1 MPDPDYHRNI
11 EIEEAETSRLQAPR
25 RGLSRFGFALVLA
38 IGAGIVCSLI
48 YVVWSNRPVAL
59 DSKDTTTDEELLPP
73 SNQHVQLAPAPPPSP
88 PPVVKAP
95 PAPPPPQTLGRGV
108 DPEAAAAEQR
118 RLAEEQARRAEAERL
133 AREAEEDARKWSH
146 YRSPMV
152 VKEIGPTTDAAAV
165 PGVVDGKKK
174 PEDNAKSPG
183 TFQNS
188 NMNDQFLALMTDSA
202 VTVSKAEQTPRVD
215 ALIAQ
220 GTILHGVLETAVIS
234 DLPGMVRATT
244 IESVWSFDG
253 RRVLI
258 PPGSHLIG
266 QYNSGVT
273 QGQTRV
279 FIVWSRLLRADGV
292 SVSLGSIGTD
302 DLGRAGTGGD
312 VDNHYL
318 ERYGTAVLL
327 SVISASGQVFSQAN
341 SNRNN
346 TGPIVSTVV
355 DPTTGVATS
364 TTSYSSGAMAQ
375 GAAANGAGAF
385 GQGLSQFGQE
395 ALKSSLNIP
404 PTIAIDQGTRVAI
417 FVRRDLD
424 FSALYPD
431 PVREKLDELKQG
443 RRHGGR

>member
-1 MPDPDYHRNI
+1 MPDPDFHRNI

-25 RGLSRFGFALVLA
+25 RGLSKFGFGLVVA
-38 IGAGIVCSLI
+38 IGAGIVCSLV
-48 YVVWSNRPVAL
+48 YVVWANRPPAA
-59 DSKDTTTDEELLPP
+59 DSSDTTTDEELLPP
-73 SNQHVQLAPAPPPSP
+73 SSQQVQLAPTPPPPP

-95 PAPPPPQTLGRGV
+95 PAPPPPQPIGRGV

-133 AREAEEDARKWSH
+133 AREAEAEAKKWDR

-152 VKEIGPTTDAAAV
+152 VKEMGAGPDAALV
-165 PGVVDGKKK
+165 PALGDGKKK
-174 PEDNAKSPG
+174 PEDAAKSAG
-183 TFQNS
+183 TFQSS
-188 NMNDQFLALMTDSA
+188 NMNDQFLALMSDSS
-202 VTVSKAEQTPRVD
+202 VTVSKAEKTPRVD

-234 DLPGMVRATT
+234 DLPGMVRALTT
-244 IESVWSFDG
+244 ENVWSYDG

-266 QYNSGVT
+266 QYNSGVA

-292 SVSLGSIGTD
+292 SVNLGSIGTD
-302 DLGRAGTGGD
+302 GLGRAGTAGD

-318 ERYGTAVLL
+318 ERYGAVALL
-327 SVISASGQVFSQAN
+327 SVISASGQIFAQSN
-341 SNRNN
+341 NNRNN
-346 TGPIVSTVV
+346 GPVVSTVV
-355 DPTTGVATS
+355 DPNTGVATS
-364 TTSYSSGAMAQ
+364 TTSYNNGLQ
-375 GAAANGAGAF
+375 NAAANGAGAF
-385 GQGLSQFGQE
+385 GQGLSQFSQE

-404 PTIAIDQGTRVAI
+404 PTISIDQGARVAI

-431 PVREKLDELKQG
+431 PVREKLDELRQG
-443 RRHGGR
+443 RDRGGR